1 MELVGMER
9 LKAKLAQKSIRV
21 LIRYKY
27 YDAKMDFYYRRDIP
41 EQFRWMRSIL
51 GWNATAVDFMADR
64 IIFRG
69 FGNDAFGFNDIC
81 AMNNSDILF
90 DSAVLASLIGGTS
103 FIYIAPDA
111 TGYPLMRA
119 LDAHDATGIIDPV
132 THMLIEGYAVLER
145 EKDVR
150 SQPTLEAYFEKGR
163 TTFYP
168 KGGQPYSVDNPA
180 PYPLLVP
187 VIHRPDAT
195 RAFGHSRISRACMD
209 LTNAAMRTLLRSEV
223 ASEFYSY
230 PQRYVLGMSDEA
242 EKMDKWAVAMS
253 ALLRIDKDED
263 GDRPT
268 VGQFQQQTM
277 TPFGDQMRMI
287 AGQFCGETGLS
298 LSDIGVPSTTA
309 MSPDTVKAEHEKLRL
324 ATEKATRDFGVGFK
338 NACYLA
344 ACVRDDYGYLR
355 QQLSETTAKFE
366 PVFGPDI
373 SALGA
378 VGDAIFKIQQSF
390 PDYFDKDKLRDIT
403 GI

>member
-1 MELVGMER
+1 MER
-9 LKAKLAQKSIRV
+9 VGIERLRAKLKQKSVRV
-21 LIRYKY
+21 LKRYQY
-27 YDAKMDFYYRRDIP
+27 YDAKIP
-41 EQFRWMRSIL
+41 LRIRSDLPKELKWMASVL
-51 GWNATAVDFMADR
+51 GWNATAVDSMADR
-64 IIFRG
+64 IVFRG
-69 FGNDAFGFNDIC
+69 FGNDVFGFNSIC
-81 AMNNSDILF
+81 NMNNADILF
-90 DSAVLASLIGGTS
+90 PSGVLAALIGSTS
-103 FIYIAPDA
+103 FVYIAPDE
-111 TGYPLMRA
+111 TGYPLMRV
-119 LDAHDATGIIDPV
+119 LDGHDATGIIDPV
-132 THMLIEGYAVLER
+132 TRMLTEGYAVLER
-145 EKDVR
+145 DYDRK
-150 SQPTLEAYFEKGR
+150 QPTLEAYFEPHR

-168 KGGQPYSVDNPA
+168 SGGQPYSIENPA
-180 PYPLLVP
+180 LYPLLVP
-187 VIHRPDAT
+187 IIYRPDAT
-195 RAFGHSRISRACMD
+195 RAFGHSRITRACMD
-209 LTNAAMRTLLRSEV
+209 LTNAAMRNLQRSEV

-242 EKMDKWAVAMS
+242 ERMDKWAVAMS

-298 LSDIGVPSTTA
+298 LSDIGVPSQTA
-309 MSPDTVKAEHEKLRL
+309 VSPETVKAEHEKLRL

-338 NACYLA
+338 NACFLA

-355 QQLSETTAKFE
+355 QQLSTTVPKFE

-390 PDYFDKDKLRDIT
+390 PDYFDEEKLRDIT

>member
-1 MELVGMER
+1 MER
-9 LKAKLAQKSIRV
+9 VGIESLRAKLKQKSLRV
-21 LIRYKY
+21 LKRYQY
-27 YDAKMDFYYRRDIP
+27 YDAKIP
-41 EQFRWMRSIL
+41 LRIRSDLPKEFRWMASVL
-51 GWNATAVDFMADR
+51 GWNATAVDSMADR

-69 FGNDAFGFNDIC
+69 FGNDVFGFNDIC
-81 AMNNSDILF
+81 AMNNADILF
-90 DSAVLASLIGGTS
+90 PSGVLAALIGSTS
-103 FIYIAPDA
+103 FVYIAPDE
-111 TGYPLMRA
+111 TGYPLMRV
-119 LDAHDATGIIDPV
+119 LDGHDATGIIDPV
-132 THMLIEGYAVLER
+132 TRMLTEGYAVLER
-145 EKDVR
+145 DYDRK
-150 SQPTLEAYFEKGR
+150 QPTLEAYFEPHL

-168 KGGQPYSVDNPA
+168 KGGQPYAIENPA

-187 VIHRPDAT
+187 IIHRPDAT
-195 RAFGHSRISRACMD
+195 RAFGHSRITRPCMD
-209 LTNAAMRTLLRSEV
+209 LTNAAMRNLQRSEV

-242 EKMDKWAVAMS
+242 ESMDKWAVAMS

-298 LSDIGVPSTTA
+298 LSDIGVPSQTA
-309 MSPDTVKAEHEKLRL
+309 VSPETVKAEHEKLRL

-344 ACVRDDYGYLR
+344 ACIRDDYGYLR
-355 QQLSETTAKFE
+355 QQLSKTVPKFE

-390 PDYFDKDKLRDIT
+390 PDYFTEEKLRDIT